1 MLACLIGY
9 FGDFDLAEEATAE
22 AFAVAAQRWPGAG
35 MPDNPGAWLVTT
47 ARHRAIDRLRRDR
60 VLAAKLPLLAQ
71 PPEEAEDV
79 MDGPPIPD
87 ERLELVFMCCHPALA
102 IDAQVALTLRAV
114 AGLTT
119 EEIARAFLV
128 PAETMKRRLTRAKSK
143 IKVAGIPFGVPVAS
157 QLPERLAAVL
167 AVVYL
172 IFNEG
177 YSGTGQPA
185 ESLAS
190 EAIRLGRVLAA
201 LLPAEPE
208 VLGLL
213 ALMLLH
219 DARREARF
227 DGQDLVLLPDQDQ
240 SRWDWRQI
248 TEARDLLAR
257 ARSGSALLDPALQQA
272 PTARGAYALQA
283 AVASLQAETP
293 LDWPQVAA
301 LYGELADRTGSERG
315 PAEPGRGDRRS
326 RRPGC
331 RPGHRGRPGPAR
343 IPVLALDPG
352 RTPPPSRPRR
362 RSQGRLPRGARA
374 GPHRPRTPF
383 PRTPDRRNLRAA
395 SCPLR
400 GHPLVVPVT
409 LQPSLS
415 PKPALPPKEESMALP
430 VRPTRVAPAPG
441 GTTTP
446 RASWLMLAVLLLGQF
461 MCIID
466 VLVTNV
472 AMPSIA
478 ASLHASGASLQ
489 LVVGGYTIAYAM
501 LLITGARLGDRYGRR
516 RTYLAGVLV
525 FTTASLA
532 CALAPDSQA
541 LIGFRLVQGAGA
553 AVLVPQVFS
562 IIQLNF
568 TGPARARALSAYA
581 AVLSAGAVTG
591 LVLGGVVV
599 TADLFGTGWR
609 PVFAINVPIGIV
621 LAAAVPRLVPP
632 DAPVGRTKKLDLAG
646 LGAAACAV
654 LLIVLPLVLG
664 REEGWPAWGFGC
676 IAVGVVLTVGF
687 VLIERRVAA
696 RGGDPLL
703 NLAVLHAPALP
714 SGLVTL
720 AATQIGYG
728 GLLFAYTLHLQAG
741 LGESA
746 LRSGLSYL
754 PFAAVFGLA
763 GYNWRRLPAA
773 ARRVLVPAGLTVGI
787 LAYLALAAGL
797 HAGIT
802 ALTWTGLAA
811 VGLGLGLSVSPLLTQ
826 SLTYVPAA
834 RAADASGLL
843 TTTVQLG
850 QLLGVAAIGSVY
862 LSRAGSASAP
872 ASAPGPGSG
881 AGHVASA
888 AATSA
893 AAMSGTA
900 LWLAALSAAGLLA
913 AAVMVRAAQG
923 RRSAEP

>member
-1 MLACLIGY
+1 
-9 FGDFDLAEEATAE
+9 
-22 AFAVAAQRWPGAG
+22 
-35 MPDNPGAWLVTT
+35 
-47 ARHRAIDRLRRDR
+47 
-60 VLAAKLPLLAQ
+60 
-71 PPEEAEDV
+71 
-79 MDGPPIPD
+79 
-87 ERLELVFMCCHPALA
+87 
-102 IDAQVALTLRAV
+102 
-114 AGLTT
+114 
-119 EEIARAFLV
+119 
-128 PAETMKRRLTRAKSK
+128 
-143 IKVAGIPFGVPVAS
+143 
-157 QLPERLAAVL
+157 
-167 AVVYL
+167 
-172 IFNEG
+172 
-177 YSGTGQPA
+177 
-185 ESLAS
+185 
-190 EAIRLGRVLAA
+190 
-201 LLPAEPE
+201 
-208 VLGLL
+208 
-213 ALMLLH
+213 
-219 DARREARF
+219 
-227 DGQDLVLLPDQDQ
+227 
-240 SRWDWRQI
+240 
-248 TEARDLLAR
+248 
-257 ARSGSALLDPALQQA
+257 
-272 PTARGAYALQA
+272 
-283 AVASLQAETP
+283 
-293 LDWPQVAA
+293 
-301 LYGELADRTGSERG
+301 
-315 PAEPGRGDRRS
+315 
-326 RRPGC
+326 
-331 RPGHRGRPGPAR
+331 
-343 IPVLALDPG
+343 
-352 RTPPPSRPRR
+352 
-362 RSQGRLPRGARA
+362 
-374 GPHRPRTPF
+374 
-383 PRTPDRRNLRAA
+383 
-395 SCPLR
+395 
-400 GHPLVVPVT
+400 
-409 LQPSLS
+409 
-415 PKPALPPKEESMALP
+415 MALP
-430 VRPTRVAPAPG
+430 VRPTRTAPAPG
-441 GTTTP
+441 GTTAP

-516 RTYLAGVLV
+516 RTYLAGVLI

-676 IAVGVVLTVGF
+676 IAAGVVLAVGF

-703 NLAVLHAPALP
+703 NLAVLRAAALP

-746 LRSGLSYL
+746 LRAGLSYL
-754 PFAAVFGLA
+754 PFAVVFGLA

-826 SLTYVPAA
+826 SLTHVPAA

-872 ASAPGPGSG
+872 GPAPAPVPATSPRPPPPRPRPCPAPPSGWPPCPRPACWPPRSWSGPHKAGDPQNLDPERPKHHAFPTLPARPSPEFNGCGVLPNRFGRTPHSLTPPGRPGPPR
-881 AGHVASA
+881 AP
-888 AATSA
+888 
-893 AAMSGTA
+893 
-900 LWLAALSAAGLLA
+900 
-913 AAVMVRAAQG
+913 AVMPVRMG
-923 RRSAEP
+923 CRRPVAPRVWGCY

>member
-1 MLACLIGY
+1 
-9 FGDFDLAEEATAE
+9 
-22 AFAVAAQRWPGAG
+22 
-35 MPDNPGAWLVTT
+35 
-47 ARHRAIDRLRRDR
+47 
-60 VLAAKLPLLAQ
+60 
-71 PPEEAEDV
+71 
-79 MDGPPIPD
+79 
-87 ERLELVFMCCHPALA
+87 
-102 IDAQVALTLRAV
+102 
-114 AGLTT
+114 
-119 EEIARAFLV
+119 
-128 PAETMKRRLTRAKSK
+128 
-143 IKVAGIPFGVPVAS
+143 
-157 QLPERLAAVL
+157 
-167 AVVYL
+167 
-172 IFNEG
+172 
-177 YSGTGQPA
+177 
-185 ESLAS
+185 
-190 EAIRLGRVLAA
+190 
-201 LLPAEPE
+201 
-208 VLGLL
+208 
-213 ALMLLH
+213 
-219 DARREARF
+219 
-227 DGQDLVLLPDQDQ
+227 
-240 SRWDWRQI
+240 
-248 TEARDLLAR
+248 
-257 ARSGSALLDPALQQA
+257 
-272 PTARGAYALQA
+272 
-283 AVASLQAETP
+283 
-293 LDWPQVAA
+293 
-301 LYGELADRTGSERG
+301 
-315 PAEPGRGDRRS
+315 
-326 RRPGC
+326 
-331 RPGHRGRPGPAR
+331 
-343 IPVLALDPG
+343 
-352 RTPPPSRPRR
+352 
-362 RSQGRLPRGARA
+362 
-374 GPHRPRTPF
+374 
-383 PRTPDRRNLRAA
+383 
-395 SCPLR
+395 
-400 GHPLVVPVT
+400 
-409 LQPSLS
+409 
-415 PKPALPPKEESMALP
+415 MALP
-430 VRPTRVAPAPG
+430 TQPTRTAPAAAAD
-441 GTTTP
+441 TTTP
-446 RASWLMLAVLLLGQF
+446 HGSWLMLAVLLLGQF

-516 RTYLAGVLV
+516 RAYLAGVLV
-525 FTTASLA
+525 FTAASLA
-532 CALAPDSQA
+532 CALAPDRQA

-562 IIQLNF
+562 IIQLTF

-599 TADLFGTGWR
+599 TANLFGTGWR

-632 DAPVGRTKKLDLAG
+632 DASVGRTKNLDLAG

-676 IAVGVVLTVGF
+676 VAAGVVLAAGF

-703 NLAVLHAPALP
+703 NLAVLRAPALP

-720 AATQIGYG
+720 AATQFAYG
-728 GLLFAYTLHLQAG
+728 GLLFAYTLYLQAG

-746 LRSGLSYL
+746 LRAGLSYL

-773 ARRVLVPAGLTVGI
+773 ARRVLVPAGLIVGI

-797 HAGIT
+797 HSAGSHGGIT

-826 SLTYVPAA
+826 SLTHVPAA

-850 QLLGVAAIGSVY
+850 QLLGVAAIGSLY

-872 ASAPGPGSG
+872 TSGFAPTSGSALGPGSG

-900 LWLAALSAAGLLA
+900 LWLAALSAVGLLA

-923 RRSAEP
+923 RRS

>member
-1 MLACLIGY
+1 
-9 FGDFDLAEEATAE
+9 
-22 AFAVAAQRWPGAG
+22 
-35 MPDNPGAWLVTT
+35 
-47 ARHRAIDRLRRDR
+47 
-60 VLAAKLPLLAQ
+60 
-71 PPEEAEDV
+71 
-79 MDGPPIPD
+79 
-87 ERLELVFMCCHPALA
+87 
-102 IDAQVALTLRAV
+102 
-114 AGLTT
+114 
-119 EEIARAFLV
+119 
-128 PAETMKRRLTRAKSK
+128 
-143 IKVAGIPFGVPVAS
+143 
-157 QLPERLAAVL
+157 
-167 AVVYL
+167 
-172 IFNEG
+172 
-177 YSGTGQPA
+177 
-185 ESLAS
+185 
-190 EAIRLGRVLAA
+190 
-201 LLPAEPE
+201 
-208 VLGLL
+208 
-213 ALMLLH
+213 
-219 DARREARF
+219 
-227 DGQDLVLLPDQDQ
+227 
-240 SRWDWRQI
+240 
-248 TEARDLLAR
+248 
-257 ARSGSALLDPALQQA
+257 
-272 PTARGAYALQA
+272 
-283 AVASLQAETP
+283 
-293 LDWPQVAA
+293 
-301 LYGELADRTGSERG
+301 
-315 PAEPGRGDRRS
+315 
-326 RRPGC
+326 
-331 RPGHRGRPGPAR
+331 
-343 IPVLALDPG
+343 
-352 RTPPPSRPRR
+352 
-362 RSQGRLPRGARA
+362 
-374 GPHRPRTPF
+374 
-383 PRTPDRRNLRAA
+383 
-395 SCPLR
+395 
-400 GHPLVVPVT
+400 
-409 LQPSLS
+409 
-415 PKPALPPKEESMALP
+415 MALP
-430 VRPTRVAPAPG
+430 TRIAPVPG
-441 GTTTP
+441 DTTASH
-446 RASWLMLAVLLLGQF
+446 ASWLMLAVLLLGQF

-516 RTYLAGVLV
+516 RTYLAGVLI

-541 LIGFRLVQGAGA
+541 LIAFRLVQGAGA

-632 DAPVGRTKKLDLAG
+632 DETGTGAPHGETGTGAPAGGRVGRLDLAG
-646 LGAAACAV
+646 LAAAACAV

-664 REEGWPAWGFGC
+664 PEEGWPAWGFGC
-676 IAVGVVLTVGF
+676 IAVGVVLAAGF

-703 NLAVLHAPALP
+703 NLTVLRAPALP

-746 LRSGLSYL
+746 LRAGLSYL

-773 ARRVLVPAGLTVGI
+773 ARRVLVPAALTVGI

-797 HAGIT
+797 HSGSHGGIT
-802 ALTWTGLAA
+802 ALTWTGLVA

-826 SLTYVPAA
+826 SLTHVPAA

-862 LSRAGSASAP
+862 LSRAGSAPAP
-872 ASAPGPGSG
+872 GSCSGYAAASA
-881 AGHVASA
+881 ASA
-888 AATSA
+888 AASA

-900 LWLAALSAAGLLA
+900 CWLAAVSASGLLA
-913 AAVMVRAAQG
+913 AAVMVRAAVG
-923 RRSAEP
+923 RRSPKP

>member
-1 MLACLIGY
+1 
-9 FGDFDLAEEATAE
+9 
-22 AFAVAAQRWPGAG
+22 
-35 MPDNPGAWLVTT
+35 
-47 ARHRAIDRLRRDR
+47 
-60 VLAAKLPLLAQ
+60 
-71 PPEEAEDV
+71 
-79 MDGPPIPD
+79 
-87 ERLELVFMCCHPALA
+87 
-102 IDAQVALTLRAV
+102 
-114 AGLTT
+114 
-119 EEIARAFLV
+119 
-128 PAETMKRRLTRAKSK
+128 
-143 IKVAGIPFGVPVAS
+143 
-157 QLPERLAAVL
+157 
-167 AVVYL
+167 
-172 IFNEG
+172 
-177 YSGTGQPA
+177 
-185 ESLAS
+185 
-190 EAIRLGRVLAA
+190 
-201 LLPAEPE
+201 
-208 VLGLL
+208 
-213 ALMLLH
+213 
-219 DARREARF
+219 
-227 DGQDLVLLPDQDQ
+227 
-240 SRWDWRQI
+240 
-248 TEARDLLAR
+248 
-257 ARSGSALLDPALQQA
+257 
-272 PTARGAYALQA
+272 
-283 AVASLQAETP
+283 
-293 LDWPQVAA
+293 
-301 LYGELADRTGSERG
+301 
-315 PAEPGRGDRRS
+315 
-326 RRPGC
+326 
-331 RPGHRGRPGPAR
+331 
-343 IPVLALDPG
+343 
-352 RTPPPSRPRR
+352 
-362 RSQGRLPRGARA
+362 
-374 GPHRPRTPF
+374 
-383 PRTPDRRNLRAA
+383 
-395 SCPLR
+395 
-400 GHPLVVPVT
+400 
-409 LQPSLS
+409 
-415 PKPALPPKEESMALP
+415 
-430 VRPTRVAPAPG
+430 
-441 GTTTP
+441 
-446 RASWLMLAVLLLGQF
+446 MLAVLLLGQF

-516 RTYLAGVLV
+516 RTYLAGVLI

-541 LIGFRLVQGAGA
+541 LIAFRLVQGAGA

-676 IAVGVVLTVGF
+676 IAAGVVLAVGF

-703 NLAVLHAPALP
+703 NLAVLRAPALP

-728 GLLFAYTLHLQAG
+728 GLLFAYTLYLQAG

-746 LRSGLSYL
+746 LRAGLSYL
-754 PFAAVFGLA
+754 PFAAAFGLA

-773 ARRVLVPAGLTVGI
+773 ARRVLVPAGLTVTI

-797 HAGIT
+797 HGAGSHGGIT

-811 VGLGLGLSVSPLLTQ
+811 VGLGLGLMVSPLLTQ
-826 SLTYVPAA
+826 SLTHVPAA

-862 LSRAGSASAP
+862 LSRAGSA
-872 ASAPGPGSG
+872 PGSG
-881 AGHVASA
+881 SGHAAASA

-900 LWLAALSAAGLLA
+900 YWLAALSAAGLLA
-913 AAVMVRAAQG
+913 AAVMVRAAQ
-923 RRSAEP
+923 RQVH

>member
-1 MLACLIGY
+1 
-9 FGDFDLAEEATAE
+9 
-22 AFAVAAQRWPGAG
+22 
-35 MPDNPGAWLVTT
+35 
-47 ARHRAIDRLRRDR
+47 
-60 VLAAKLPLLAQ
+60 
-71 PPEEAEDV
+71 
-79 MDGPPIPD
+79 
-87 ERLELVFMCCHPALA
+87 
-102 IDAQVALTLRAV
+102 
-114 AGLTT
+114 
-119 EEIARAFLV
+119 
-128 PAETMKRRLTRAKSK
+128 
-143 IKVAGIPFGVPVAS
+143 
-157 QLPERLAAVL
+157 
-167 AVVYL
+167 
-172 IFNEG
+172 
-177 YSGTGQPA
+177 
-185 ESLAS
+185 
-190 EAIRLGRVLAA
+190 
-201 LLPAEPE
+201 
-208 VLGLL
+208 
-213 ALMLLH
+213 
-219 DARREARF
+219 
-227 DGQDLVLLPDQDQ
+227 
-240 SRWDWRQI
+240 
-248 TEARDLLAR
+248 
-257 ARSGSALLDPALQQA
+257 
-272 PTARGAYALQA
+272 
-283 AVASLQAETP
+283 
-293 LDWPQVAA
+293 
-301 LYGELADRTGSERG
+301 
-315 PAEPGRGDRRS
+315 
-326 RRPGC
+326 
-331 RPGHRGRPGPAR
+331 
-343 IPVLALDPG
+343 
-352 RTPPPSRPRR
+352 
-362 RSQGRLPRGARA
+362 
-374 GPHRPRTPF
+374 
-383 PRTPDRRNLRAA
+383 
-395 SCPLR
+395 
-400 GHPLVVPVT
+400 
-409 LQPSLS
+409 
-415 PKPALPPKEESMALP
+415 
-430 VRPTRVAPAPG
+430 
-441 GTTTP
+441 
-446 RASWLMLAVLLLGQF
+446 MLAVLLLGQF

-516 RTYLAGVLV
+516 RTYLAGVLI

-599 TADLFGTGWR
+599 TANLFGTGWR

-632 DAPVGRTKKLDLAG
+632 DEASTDAPGAGRTKKLDLAG
-646 LGAAACAV
+646 LAAAAGAV

-676 IAVGVVLTVGF
+676 IAAGAVLAAGF

-703 NLAVLHAPALP
+703 NLAVLRAPALP

-720 AATQIGYG
+720 AATQIAYG

-746 LRSGLSYL
+746 LRAGLSYL

-787 LAYLALAAGL
+787 LAYLALAEGL
-797 HAGIT
+797 HASIG
-802 ALTWTGLAA
+802 ALTWVGLAA

-826 SLTYVPAA
+826 SLTHVPAT

-862 LSRAGSASAP
+862 LSRAGSS
-872 ASAPGPGSG
+872 SGSRISTTG
-881 AGHVASA
+881 RA
-888 AATSA
+888 AASA
-893 AAMSGTA
+893 AAMSGTTC
-900 LWLAALSAAGLLA
+900 WLAALSAAGLVA
-913 AAVMVRAAQG
+913 AAVMVRASRGQ
-923 RRSAEP
+923 RP

>member
-1 MLACLIGY
+1 
-9 FGDFDLAEEATAE
+9 
-22 AFAVAAQRWPGAG
+22 
-35 MPDNPGAWLVTT
+35 
-47 ARHRAIDRLRRDR
+47 
-60 VLAAKLPLLAQ
+60 
-71 PPEEAEDV
+71 
-79 MDGPPIPD
+79 
-87 ERLELVFMCCHPALA
+87 
-102 IDAQVALTLRAV
+102 
-114 AGLTT
+114 
-119 EEIARAFLV
+119 
-128 PAETMKRRLTRAKSK
+128 
-143 IKVAGIPFGVPVAS
+143 
-157 QLPERLAAVL
+157 
-167 AVVYL
+167 
-172 IFNEG
+172 
-177 YSGTGQPA
+177 
-185 ESLAS
+185 
-190 EAIRLGRVLAA
+190 
-201 LLPAEPE
+201 
-208 VLGLL
+208 
-213 ALMLLH
+213 
-219 DARREARF
+219 
-227 DGQDLVLLPDQDQ
+227 
-240 SRWDWRQI
+240 
-248 TEARDLLAR
+248 
-257 ARSGSALLDPALQQA
+257 
-272 PTARGAYALQA
+272 
-283 AVASLQAETP
+283 
-293 LDWPQVAA
+293 
-301 LYGELADRTGSERG
+301 
-315 PAEPGRGDRRS
+315 
-326 RRPGC
+326 
-331 RPGHRGRPGPAR
+331 
-343 IPVLALDPG
+343 
-352 RTPPPSRPRR
+352 
-362 RSQGRLPRGARA
+362 
-374 GPHRPRTPF
+374 
-383 PRTPDRRNLRAA
+383 
-395 SCPLR
+395 
-400 GHPLVVPVT
+400 
-409 LQPSLS
+409 
-415 PKPALPPKEESMALP
+415 MALP
-430 VRPTRVAPAPG
+430 TRIAPAPG
-441 GTTTP
+441 DTTTSH
-446 RASWLMLAVLLLGQF
+446 ASWLMLAVLLLGQF

-516 RTYLAGVLV
+516 RTYLAGVLI

-541 LIGFRLVQGAGA
+541 LIGFRLIQGAGA

-632 DAPVGRTKKLDLAG
+632 DETSTGAPAANGAGGRAGQLDLAG
-646 LGAAACAV
+646 LAAAACAV

-664 REEGWPAWGFGC
+664 PEEGWPAWGFGC
-676 IAVGVVLTVGF
+676 IAAGAVLAAGF

-703 NLAVLHAPALP
+703 NLAVLRAPALP

-720 AATQIGYG
+720 AATQIAYG

-746 LRSGLSYL
+746 LRAGLSYL

-826 SLTYVPAA
+826 SLTHVPAA

-862 LSRAGSASAP
+862 LSRAGSA
-872 ASAPGPGSG
+872 PGSG
-881 AGHVASA
+881 SGSGHAAASA
-888 AATSA
+888 AAASA

-900 LWLAALSAAGLLA
+900 CWLAALSAAGLLA
-913 AAVMVRAAQG
+913 AAVMVRAAR
-923 RRSAEP
+923 RRSSAKP